1 MSIRLIALDLDGTTL
16 NHEGK
21 LPEANRAA
29 FAEAFKKNA
38 AVVVCTGR
46 ALQTVPKELLEVDEI
61 RYLITSNGARIIDR
75 KLGRDL
81 YQSFLSPAAV
91 RILPE
96 LIEKY
101 GLKLEVFRDGQ
112 AHIEK
117 SVFEDVKDGK
127 TMQARRKYVM
137 ETRKPVE
144 NLSSYI
150 KEHPDDIENVNVV
163 FDDLDELERMRPL
176 LESIPDARITQSF
189 RNNLEIG
196 GPDASKGKALEH
208 LLEELGLSCS
218 ELLACGD
225 ALNDLPMIRLAGIG
239 VAMGNA
245 WDPVKEE
252 ADYVTSSNDDAGVAE
267 AIRKFVL

>member
-117 SVFEDVKDGK
+117 SVFELLLRARHPVIWALGRALYRRYTPEVEEALAEERILIFAVRNVQRTGWSTAQTRNFKVADMADEDVFAINVEGRSSTLDVLYDLEKNI
-127 TMQARRKYVM
+127 
-137 ETRKPVE
+137 KPVLLISE
-144 NLSSYI
+144 PATGSCGSF
-150 KEHPDDIENVNVV
+150 ENV
-163 FDDLDELERMRPL
+163 
-176 LESIPDARITQSF
+176 
-189 RNNLEIG
+189 
-196 GPDASKGKALEH
+196 
-208 LLEELGLSCS
+208 
-218 ELLACGD
+218 
-225 ALNDLPMIRLAGIG
+225 
-239 VAMGNA
+239 
-245 WDPVKEE
+245 
-252 ADYVTSSNDDAGVAE
+252 
-267 AIRKFVL
+267 